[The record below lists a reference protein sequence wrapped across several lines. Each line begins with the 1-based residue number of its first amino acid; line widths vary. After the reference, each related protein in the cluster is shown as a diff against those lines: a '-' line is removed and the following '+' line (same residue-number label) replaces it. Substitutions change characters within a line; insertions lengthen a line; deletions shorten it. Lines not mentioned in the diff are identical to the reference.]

1 MTMERKKVDKVGT
14 VKYRKD
20 GSKITVVNMDA
31 GVDYRKGMA
40 EALKKA
46 RKFGRVR
53 NTGGSDT
60 GA

>member
-20 GSKITVVNMDA
+20 GLKVTLVDMDA
-31 GVDYRKGMA
+31 GTDYRKGMA

-46 RKFGRVR
+46 RKFGSPR
-53 NTGGSDT
+53 NTSGTDT
-60 GA
+60 KA